1 MDWNGIIGD
10 GRRYAALERRE
21 RGGRLLSAALAA
33 LSLLAVVAMLAA
45 AAGPWLALDLRGN
58 VQSAAGR
65 TVAAR
70 AVGLPAGR
78 RRAMLAAADAYNRH
92 LAASGR
98 VSFGSVDGDDG
109 TASDGEYG
117 SLLDVNGT
125 GLMGR
130 VTVPS
135 IGVSLPVGHGTGAAL
150 EDGAGHL
157 HGTSLP
163 VGGGG
168 THTVLVAHSNVPQG
182 PMFTRLDELG
192 RGDRFRIETLGRVLE
207 YKVES
212 VARVPASTP
221 DGGYAR
227 LLAVHGTRDEATLMT
242 CTGNGNSQRLLVT
255 GVRVAAPSSAK
266 AAATESAAEGRPAG
280 ALASLATLA
289 VGLPAAA
296 ASDVMADAPA
306 TRHGVT
312 PRRGRGRLEAT
323 GTHGPHRQGRR
334 HKARHKRRPLE

>member
-1 MDWNGIIGD
+1 MDWDGIIGD

-21 RGGRLLSAALAA
+21 RGGRLLSAAFAA
-33 LSLLAVVAMLAA
+33 LSLLAVVALLAA
-45 AAGPWLALDLRGN
+45 AAGPWLALDLRGGA
-58 VQSAAGR
+58 QSAEGA

-70 AVGLPAGR
+70 AADLPAGR
-78 RRAMLAAADAYNRH
+78 RRAMLSAARAYNRR
-92 LAASGR
+92 LADSGR
-98 VSFGSVDGDDG
+98 VSFGAVDGNDG
-109 TASDGEYG
+109 TASDTEYKG
-117 SLLDVNGT
+117 LLDVDGT
-125 GLMGR
+125 GFMGR

-150 EDGAGHL
+150 DDGAGHL

-163 VGGGG
+163 VGGKG

-182 PMFTRLDELG
+182 PMFTRLDELR

-207 YKVES
+207 YRVTS
-212 VARVPASTP
+212 TARVPASTL

-242 CTGNGNSQRLLVT
+242 CTGNGNSQRLLVA

-266 AAATESAAEGRPAG
+266 AAAMESAAEGRPAG

-296 ASDVMADAPA
+296 ASDVMGDAPA

-312 PRRGRGRLEAT
+312 PRRGRGRLEAA

>member
-1 MDWNGIIGD
+1 MDWDGIIGD

-21 RGGRLLSAALAA
+21 RGGRLLSAAFAA

-70 AVGLPAGR
+70 AAGLPAGR
-78 RRAMLAAADAYNRH
+78 RRAMLAAADAYNHR

-117 SLLDVNGT
+117 SLLDVDGT

-150 EDGAGHL
+150 EGGAGHL

-182 PMFTRLDELG
+182 PMFTRLDELR
-192 RGDRFRIETLGRVLE
+192 RGDRFRIETLERVLE

-255 GVRVAAPSSAK
+255 GVRVA
-266 AAATESAAEGRPAG
+266 TSAASKAKTATAQGRPAG

-289 VGLPAAA
+289 VGLPAVA
-296 ASDVMADAPA
+296 ASDVMSDAPA
-306 TRHGVT
+306 NRHGLP
-312 PRRGRGRLEAT
+312 PRRRKGRVDAT

-334 HKARHKRRPLE
+334 HKARHKRRSLE

>member
-1 MDWNGIIGD
+1 MDWDGIIGD
-10 GRRYAALERRE
+10 GSRYAALERRE
-21 RGGRLLSAALAA
+21 HGGRLLSAAFAA

-58 VQSAAGR
+58 VQSAAGQ

-70 AVGLPAGR
+70 AAGLPAGR
-78 RRAMLAAADAYNRH
+78 RRAMLAAADAYNRR

-117 SLLDVNGT
+117 SLLDVDGT

-182 PMFTRLDELG
+182 PMFTRLDELR
-192 RGDRFRIETLGRVLE
+192 RGDRFRIETLGRILE
-207 YKVES
+207 YRVES
-212 VARVPASTP
+212 VARVPASMP
-221 DGGYAR
+221 DGGYASK
-227 LLAVHGTRDEATLMT
+227 LAVHGDRDEASLMT

-255 GVRVAAPSSAK
+255 GVRVA
-266 AAATESAAEGRPAG
+266 TSAASKAKTATAQGRPAG

-289 VGLPAAA
+289 VGLPAVA
-296 ASDVMADAPA
+296 ASDVMSDAPA
-306 TRHGVT
+306 NRHGVP
-312 PRRGRGRLEAT
+312 PRRRKGRVDAT

>member
-1 MDWNGIIGD
+1 MDWDGIIGD

-21 RGGRLLSAALAA
+21 RGGRLLSAAFAA

-45 AAGPWLALDLRGN
+45 AAGPWLALDLRGDA
-58 VQSAAGR
+58 QSAAGR

-78 RRAMLAAADAYNRH
+78 RRAMLAAADAYNRR

-117 SLLDVNGT
+117 SLLDVDDT

-150 EDGAGHL
+150 NDGAGHL

-163 VGGGG
+163 VGGKG

-182 PMFTRLDELG
+182 PMFTRLDELR

-207 YKVES
+207 YRVTS
-212 VARVPASTP
+212 TTRVPASTL

-242 CTGNGNSQRLLVT
+242 CTGNGNSQRLLVA
-255 GVRVAAPSSAK
+255 GVRVAATRTAK
-266 AAATESAAEGRPAG
+266 ADPTPGMQGRPAG

-312 PRRGRGRLEAT
+312 PRRGRGKLEAA

>member
-1 MDWNGIIGD
+1 MDWSAIIGD

-21 RGGRLLSAALAA
+21 HGGRLLSAVFAA

-45 AAGPWLALDLRGN
+45 FAGPWLALNLRGDA
-58 VQSAAGR
+58 QSAAGR

-70 AVGLPAGR
+70 AAGLPAGR
-78 RRAMLAAADAYNRH
+78 RRAMLAAADAYNRR

-117 SLLDVNGT
+117 SLLDVDGT

-168 THTVLVAHSNVPQG
+168 THTVLVAHSNVQQG

-192 RGDRFRIETLGRVLE
+192 RGDRFRIETLGRILE
-207 YKVES
+207 YRVES
-212 VARVPASTP
+212 VARVPASMP
-221 DGGYAR
+221 DGGYASK
-227 LLAVHGTRDEATLMT
+227 LAVHGDRDEASLMT

-255 GVRVAAPSSAK
+255 GVRVA
-266 AAATESAAEGRPAG
+266 TSAASKAKTATAQGRPAG
-280 ALASLATLA
+280 AVASLATLA
-289 VGLPAAA
+289 VGLPAVA
-296 ASDVMADAPA
+296 ASDVMSDAPA
-306 TRHGVT
+306 NRHGVP
-312 PRRGRGRLEAT
+312 PRRRKGRVDAT

>member
-1 MDWNGIIGD
+1 MDWDGIIGD

-45 AAGPWLALDLRGN
+45 AAGPWIALGLRGDA
-58 VQSAAGR
+58 QSTEGA

-70 AVGLPAGR
+70 AAGLPAGR
-78 RRAMLAAADAYNRH
+78 RRAMLAAADAYNRR

-117 SLLDVNGT
+117 SLLDVDGT

-135 IGVSLPVGHGTGAAL
+135 IGVSLPMGHGTGAAL

-182 PMFTRLDELG
+182 PMFTRLDELR
-192 RGDRFRIETLGRVLE
+192 RGDRFRIETLERVLE
-207 YKVES
+207 YRVES
-212 VARVPASTP
+212 VARVPASMP
-221 DGGYAR
+221 DGGFAR
-227 LLAVHGTRDEATLMT
+227 LLAVHGDRDEATLMT

-255 GVRVAAPSSAK
+255 GVRVAASTTSTTKTAPAR
-266 AAATESAAEGRPAG
+266 GRPAG

-289 VGLPAAA
+289 VGLPAVA
-296 ASDVMADAPA
+296 ASDVMADEPA
-306 TRHGVT
+306 TRHGAP
-312 PRRGRGRLEAT
+312 PRRGKGRVDAT

>member
-1 MDWNGIIGD
+1 MDWDGIIGD

-21 RGGRLLSAALAA
+21 RGGRLLSAAFAA

-70 AVGLPAGR
+70 AAGLPAGR
-78 RRAMLAAADAYNRH
+78 RRAMLAAADAYNRR

-117 SLLDVNGT
+117 SLLDVDGT

-182 PMFTRLDELG
+182 PMFTRLDELR
-192 RGDRFRIETLGRVLE
+192 RGDRFHIETLGRVLE

-212 VARVPASTP
+212 IARVPASTP

-312 PRRGRGRLEAT
+312 PRRGRGRLEAA

>member
-1 MDWNGIIGD
+1 MDWSAIIGD

-21 RGGRLLSAALAA
+21 RGGRLLSAAFAA
-33 LSLLAVVAMLAA
+33 LSLLAVVAMLAV
-45 AAGPWLALDLRGN
+45 AAGPWLALDLRGDA
-58 VQSAAGR
+58 QSAAGR

-70 AVGLPAGR
+70 ATGLPAGR
-78 RRAMLAAADAYNRH
+78 RRAMLAAADAYNRR

-117 SLLDVNGT
+117 SLLDVDGT

-207 YKVES
+207 YRVTS
-212 VARVPASTP
+212 TTRVPASTL

-242 CTGNGNSQRLLVT
+242 CTGNGNSQRLLVA
-255 GVRVAAPSSAK
+255 GVRVAATRTAK
-266 AAATESAAEGRPAG
+266 ADPTPGMQGRPAG

-289 VGLPAAA
+289 VGLPAVA
-296 ASDVMADAPA
+296 ASDVMGDAPA
-306 TRHGVT
+306 NRHGV
-312 PRRGRGRLEAT
+312 PSRRRKGRVDAT

>member
-1 MDWNGIIGD
+1 MDWSAIIGD

-21 RGGRLLSAALAA
+21 HGGRLLSAVFAA

-45 AAGPWLALDLRGN
+45 FAGPWLALDLRGDA
-58 VQSAAGR
+58 QSAAGR

-70 AVGLPAGR
+70 AAGLPAGR
-78 RRAMLAAADAYNRH
+78 RRAMLAAADAYNRR

-117 SLLDVNGT
+117 SLLDVDGT

-168 THTVLVAHSNVPQG
+168 THTVLVAHSNVQQG

-192 RGDRFRIETLGRVLE
+192 RGDRFRIETLGRILE
-207 YKVES
+207 YRVES
-212 VARVPASTP
+212 VARVPASMP
-221 DGGYAR
+221 DGGYASK
-227 LLAVHGTRDEATLMT
+227 LAVHGDRDEASLMT

-255 GVRVAAPSSAK
+255 GVRVA
-266 AAATESAAEGRPAG
+266 TSAASKAKTATAQGRPAG
-280 ALASLATLA
+280 AVASLATLA
-289 VGLPAAA
+289 VGLPAVA
-296 ASDVMADAPA
+296 ASDVMSDAPA
-306 TRHGVT
+306 NRHGMP
-312 PRRGRGRLEAT
+312 PRRRKGRVDAT

>member
-1 MDWNGIIGD
+1 MDWDGIIGD

-21 RGGRLLSAALAA
+21 HGGRLLSAAFAA

-45 AAGPWLALDLRGN
+45 AAGPWLALDLRGDA
-58 VQSAAGR
+58 QSAAGR

-70 AVGLPAGR
+70 ATGLPAGR

-98 VSFGSVDGDDG
+98 VSFGSVDGDDD

-117 SLLDVNGT
+117 SLLDVDGT

-182 PMFTRLDELG
+182 PMFTRLDELR

-207 YKVES
+207 YKVMPLRERCS
-212 VARVPASTP
+212 
-221 DGGYAR
+221 Y
-227 LLAVHGTRDEATLMT
+227 
-242 CTGNGNSQRLLVT
+242 
-255 GVRVAAPSSAK
+255 SA
-266 AAATESAAEGRPAG
+266 
-280 ALASLATLA
+280 
-289 VGLPAAA
+289 
-296 ASDVMADAPA
+296 
-306 TRHGVT
+306 
-312 PRRGRGRLEAT
+312 
-323 GTHGPHRQGRR
+323 
-334 HKARHKRRPLE
+334 

>member
-10 GRRYAALERRE
+10 RRRYAALERRE
-21 RGGRLLSAALAA
+21 RGGRLLSAAFAA

-70 AVGLPAGR
+70 AADLPAGR
-78 RRAMLAAADAYNRH
+78 RRAMLAAADAYNRR

-98 VSFGSVDGDDG
+98 VSFGSVNGDDG

-117 SLLDVNGT
+117 SLLDVDGT

-182 PMFTRLDELG
+182 PMFTRLDELR
-192 RGDRFRIETLGRVLE
+192 RGDRFRIETLGRILE
-207 YKVES
+207 YRVES
-212 VARVPASTP
+212 VARVPASMP
-221 DGGYAR
+221 DGGYASK
-227 LLAVHGTRDEATLMT
+227 LAVHGDRDEASLMT

-255 GVRVAAPSSAK
+255 GVRVA
-266 AAATESAAEGRPAG
+266 TSAASKAKTATAQGRPAG

-289 VGLPAAA
+289 VGLPAVA
-296 ASDVMADAPA
+296 ASDVMSDAPA
-306 TRHGVT
+306 NRHGVP
-312 PRRGRGRLEAT
+312 PRRRKGRVDAT

>member
-1 MDWNGIIGD
+1 MDWDGIIGD

-21 RGGRLLSAALAA
+21 RGGRLLSAAFAA
-33 LSLLAVVAMLAA
+33 LSMLAVVAMLAA

-58 VQSAAGR
+58 VQSVAGR

-78 RRAMLAAADAYNRH
+78 RRAMLAAADAYNRR

-117 SLLDVNGT
+117 SLLDVDGT

-130 VTVPS
+130 VTVPF

-182 PMFTRLDELG
+182 PMFTRLDELR

-255 GVRVAAPSSAK
+255 GVRLGHVRRGQGEDGHGA
-266 AAATESAAEGRPAG
+266 GPAG

-312 PRRGRGRLEAT
+312 PRRGKGRVDAT

>member
-1 MDWNGIIGD
+1 MDWDGIIGD
-10 GRRYAALERRE
+10 RRRYAALERRE
-21 RGGRLLSAALAA
+21 RGGRLLSAAFAA
-33 LSLLAVVAMLAA
+33 LSLLAVVAMLVA

-70 AVGLPAGR
+70 AADLPAGR
-78 RRAMLAAADAYNRH
+78 RRAMLAAADAYNRR

-98 VSFGSVDGDDG
+98 VSFGSVNGDDG

-117 SLLDVNGT
+117 SLLDVDGT

-130 VTVPS
+130 VSIPS
-135 IGVSLPVGHGTGAAL
+135 IGVSLPMGHGTGAAL

-182 PMFTRLDELG
+182 PMFTRLDELR
-192 RGDRFRIETLGRVLE
+192 RGDRFRIETLGRILE
-207 YKVES
+207 YRVES
-212 VARVPASTP
+212 VARVPASMP
-221 DGGYAR
+221 DGGFAR
-227 LLAVHGTRDEATLMT
+227 LLAVHGDRDEATLMT

-255 GVRVAAPSSAK
+255 GVRVAA
-266 AAATESAAEGRPAG
+266 SAASTTKTAPAQGRPAG

-289 VGLPAAA
+289 VGLPAVA

-306 TRHGVT
+306 TRHGAP
-312 PRRGRGRLEAT
+312 PRRGKGRVDAT
-323 GTHGPHRQGRR
+323 GTHGLHRQGRR

>member
-1 MDWNGIIGD
+1 MDWDGIIGD

-70 AVGLPAGR
+70 AAGLPAGR
-78 RRAMLAAADAYNRH
+78 RRAMLAAADAYNRR

-117 SLLDVNGT
+117 TLLDVDGT

-296 ASDVMADAPA
+296 ASDVMADAPLP
-306 TRHGVT
+306 RHGVT

-323 GTHGPHRQGRR
+323 GTHGLHRQGRR

>member
-1 MDWNGIIGD
+1 MDWSAIIGD

-21 RGGRLLSAALAA
+21 HGGRLLSAAFAA

-45 AAGPWLALDLRGN
+45 AAGPWLALDLRGDA
-58 VQSAAGR
+58 QSAAGR

-70 AVGLPAGR
+70 ATGLPAGR
-78 RRAMLAAADAYNRH
+78 RRAMLAAADAYNRR

-117 SLLDVNGT
+117 SLLDMDGT

-182 PMFTRLDELG
+182 PMFTRLDELR

-207 YKVES
+207 YRVES
-212 VARVPASTP
+212 VARVPASMP
-221 DGGYAR
+221 DGGYASK
-227 LLAVHGTRDEATLMT
+227 LAVHGDRDEASLMT

-255 GVRVAAPSSAK
+255 GVRVAA
-266 AAATESAAEGRPAG
+266 SAASKAKTATAQGRPAG

-289 VGLPAAA
+289 VGLPAVA

-312 PRRGRGRLEAT
+312 PRRGKGRVDAT